1 MDAHRR
7 EALGLA
13 GTILA
18 LAALRVPSAQA
29 YPGLQPTGRTE
40 IAPGVSESF
49 LTSQEV
55 RLAAYGML
63 WLTQLAFD
71 PGASVPADMVA
82 NDTVVLMNEGLL
94 RVRLDEQEFV
104 LCNAGSMGS
113 LWGFPQ
119 GATLAMTNTGA
130 DRAVMQVMELLSR
143 S

>member
-1 MDAHRR
+1 MDADRR

-13 GTILA
+13 GAILA

-29 YPGLQPTGRTE
+29 CSGLEPTGRTE
-40 IAPGVSESF
+40 IAPGVFESF

-63 WLTQLAFD
+63 WLTQIAFE
-71 PGASVPADMVA
+71 PGASVPADLVA

-119 GATLAMTNTGA
+119 GSTLAMANTGA
-130 DRAVMQVMELLSR
+130 DPAVVQVIELLPR